1 MSGRREARASEA
13 QVGQSFARVIAEL
26 FAVDAERA
34 TGLIEEGA
42 VFVGGRR
49 LRDPEACAKLGDR
62 LILHLRGPA
71 EAAPELPPIRVIF
84 EDASILVLDKAPGD
98 HLNETETS
106 LHPALV
112 ERLRPK
118 YPELLVVHRLDRET
132 SGVVLLAKTA
142 ASARALSEA
151 FRERRV
157 KKRYLAIVEGSAPEG
172 TVEAA
177 IGDDPK
183 RPRARR
189 VVTTGKPSTTTFAC
203 LATVDGLSSV
213 LAEPL
218 TGRTHQIRVHLS
230 HRGAPI
236 VGDRLYGGPQVVRI
250 GGEVVRAE
258 RTLLHALR
266 LELEGHT
273 FTAPIPEDLARFERY
288 GLKLS

>member
-1 MSGRREARASEA
+1 MTGRREARATEA
-13 QVGQSFARVIAEL
+13 QVGQSFARVVAEL
-26 FAVDAERA
+26 FELEKARA
-34 TGLIEEGA
+34 AQLIEEGA
-42 VFVGGRR
+42 VFVAGRR
-49 LRDPEACAKLGDR
+49 LRDPDARAKLGDR
-62 LILHLRGPA
+62 LILHLRDPSTA
-71 EAAPELPPIRVIF
+71 SVALPPIRVLF

-112 ERLRPK
+112 ERLRPQ
-118 YPELLVVHRLDRET
+118 YPELCVVHRLDRET
-132 SGVVLLAKTA
+132 SGVVVLAKTA
-142 ASARALSEA
+142 ARAAELSQA

-157 KKRYLAIVEGSAPEG
+157 KKRYLAIVEGAAPAG
-172 TVEAA
+172 TVDAP

-189 VVTTGKPSTTTFAC
+189 VVAGGKPSITEFTP
-203 LATVDGLSSV
+203 LASVDGLSSV
-213 LAEPL
+213 WAEPF

-230 HRGAPI
+230 QRGAPI

-250 GGEVVRAE
+250 GGQVERAE

-266 LELEGHT
+266 LELEGRS
-273 FTAPIPEDLARFERY
+273 FTAPIPDDLTRFERY